1 LEVENKLFEELG
13 VTLIQLISENGIAA
27 VMLGMVIE
35 EVIVPIPS
43 PVIPMAAGAILIES
57 TTFIG
62 AVFEAFFYIALPA
75 SIASVISSYFVFL
88 IAFYGGK
95 PVIQR
100 YGKWLDLSW
109 EDVQKFEE
117 HFDSGNEKYYVALF
131 RAIPIVPLS
140 LVSGSAGL
148 FRMDWR
154 EYGVW
159 SFIGMMPRNF
169 VLAMIGWYAGD
180 GFRLLASQID
190 TASTWVLL
198 FIVGSV
204 GGYILYQKLQDLS
217 DYLVDRI

>member
-1 LEVENKLFEELG
+1 MFEEIG
-13 VTLIQLISENGIAA
+13 VQLIELISENGIAA

-35 EVIVPIPS
+35 EIIVPIPS
-43 PVIPMAAGAILIES
+43 PVIPMAAGALLIES

-62 AVFEAFFYIALPA
+62 AVFQAFFYIALPA

-95 PVIQR
+95 PVIEK
-100 YGKWLDLSW
+100 YGRWLDLTW
-109 EDVQKFEE
+109 ENVQKVEE
-117 HFDSGNEKYYVALF
+117 SFDSGNEKYYVALF

-140 LVSGSAGL
+140 LISGTAGL
-148 FRMDWR
+148 IRMDWKQ
-154 EYGVW
+154 YGIW

-169 VLAMIGWYAGD
+169 TLAMIGWYVGD
-180 GFRLLASQID
+180 GFRLLASRID

-198 FIVGSV
+198 FIVGTV

-217 DYLVDRI
+217 EYILSKI